1 MFGSEWIIRSIHDDS
16 INEYREHGFVW
27 FIQWFVLSKDRVEIR
42 IEMGSERVENGF
54 EQRVYGFK
62 QTGT

>member
-1 MFGSEWIIRSIHDDS
+1 MIRLMNIENTDS
-16 INEYREHGFVW
+16 FF